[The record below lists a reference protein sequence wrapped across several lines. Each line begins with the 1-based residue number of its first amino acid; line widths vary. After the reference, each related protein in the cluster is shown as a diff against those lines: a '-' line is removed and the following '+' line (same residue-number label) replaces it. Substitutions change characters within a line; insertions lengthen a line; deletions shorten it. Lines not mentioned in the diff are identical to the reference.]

1 MFAALH
7 PLLDTHVEHWHEP
20 WRDVFGASSPLDST
34 RHRARVLH
42 TPGTLLGTK
51 SQERMANATAVVWL
65 LNHPHMIK
73 IGDVF
78 SLPSGDEL
86 KVIRWE
92 NRTAGADTVSKVYLS

>member
-1 MFAALH
+1 
-7 PLLDTHVEHWHEP
+7 
-20 WRDVFGASSPLDST
+20 
-34 RHRARVLH
+34 
-42 TPGTLLGTK
+42 
-51 SQERMANATAVVWL
+51 MANATAVVWL